1 MKKQQNYNLV
11 IGLLALIGI
20 ILTIAVVG
28 YFVTKPKPLVLQGEA
43 EASEYRVSGMVPGR
57 IEKLYVK
64 QGDKVCKGDTVAYI
78 RSYQVQAKM
87 AQATSVKAA
96 AQAQSSKAQNGAR
109 EQQITGAYELWQQ
122 AKIQEDV
129 MKKSF
134 DRIQNL
140 YDQKVVSA
148 QKYDEVKAKYDASVA
163 QAKAAKS
170 QYDMAVEGARKE
182 DKAAAA
188 ALVGQAD
195 GAVQEVES
203 YMRELYL
210 TAPASGIV
218 SATFPKVGELVGTG
232 SPVMTITDL
241 DDISF
246 SFNVREDY
254 LQGMEIG
261 GKLTLEIPALGG
273 KEIKAD
279 ITYIAVRES
288 YATWKA
294 TKETAL
300 YDAKT
305 FEVKAVPSEKVEG
318 LLPGMTALIK
328 EK

>member
-1 MKKQQNYNLV
+1 
-11 IGLLALIGI
+11 
-20 ILTIAVVG
+20 
-28 YFVTKPKPLVLQGEA
+28 
-43 EASEYRVSGMVPGR
+43 
-57 IEKLYVK
+57 
-64 QGDKVCKGDTVAYI
+64 
-78 RSYQVQAKM
+78 
-87 AQATSVKAA
+87 
-96 AQAQSSKAQNGAR
+96 
-109 EQQITGAYELWQQ
+109 
-122 AKIQEDV
+122 